1 MSKQNYSPT
10 SGAPAPAAPA
20 EQPAAQTAAQQPP
33 ASVPVSKATLWT
45 FWGGI
50 AAFVIAARAL
60 DHLLP
65 GVQERVIERWVML
78 AFAAFLGMFLFKL
91 K

>member
-1 MSKQNYSPT
+1 MSKQNYSPRPGE
-10 SGAPAPAAPA
+10 SAPAAPS
-20 EQPAAQTAAQQPP
+20 EQPASPSAAQQPP
-33 ASVPVSKATLWT
+33 ASVPVSKARLWT

-60 DHLLP
+60 DYLLP
-65 GVQERVIERWVML
+65 GVQERVLERGVML